1 MKKERDSEGRLVED
15 RQRFPSG
22 MKGFGDWLH
31 SQGFQFG
38 IVSTLLFM
46 LYSDL
51 EALSHC
57 SSAAQRAQSVS
68 VEHKSTQNR
77 LYRCTSLRI
86 SVV

>member
-38 IVSTLLFM
+38 IVSSPPCM
-46 LYSDL
+46 LYNDL
-51 EALSHC
+51 EALFHC
-57 SSAAQRAQSVS
+57 WCAA
-68 VEHKSTQNR
+68 
-77 LYRCTSLRI
+77 
-86 SVV
+86 